1 MSTIQD
7 FRRHFAYD
15 EWANREVL
23 AALRAAIPPPPVALD
38 RMAHVLSAQHVWLDR
53 LRQQAQ
59 TFPVWPHFT
68 QPECEREAARLAA
81 LWKDHLNALEEADL
95 PGSVTY
101 KNTQGE
107 TWTSR
112 VADVL
117 MHVILHSAYH
127 RGQIASDLRAAGF
140 TPAPT
145 DFIYAIRQGF
155 VA

>member
-1 MSTIQD
+1 MSTIPD
-7 FRRHFAYD
+7 LRRRFAYD

-23 AALRAAIPPPPVALD
+23 AALRAATPAPPVALD
-38 RMAHVLSAQHVWLDR
+38 RMAHVLSAQHVWFDR

-59 TFPVWPHFT
+59 TLPVWPHFT
-68 QPECEREAARLAA
+68 LPECEREAAKLAG
-81 LWKDHLNALEEADL
+81 LWKDYLGALAEADL
-95 PGSVTY
+95 SGSVTY
-101 KNTQGE
+101 KNTKGE
-107 TWTSR
+107 PWTSR
-112 VADVL
+112 VDDIL

-140 TPAPT
+140 TPAST

>member
-23 AALRAAIPPPPVALD
+23 GALRAATPPPPVALD
-38 RMAHVLSAQHVWLDR
+38 RMAHVLSAQHVWFDR

-68 QPECEREAARLAA
+68 QPECEREAAKLAA
-81 LWKDHLNALEEADL
+81 LWKDYLNALEEAEL
-95 PGSVTY
+95 PGAVTY
-101 KNTQGE
+101 KNTRGE
-107 TWTSR
+107 PWTSR
-112 VADVL
+112 VDDIL

-155 VA
+155 VV